1 MSAVTIQA
9 GKFGNLFLSDTSSWN
24 NVRNG
29 TTATIVN
36 NQPTGANDNAVRH
49 SFLSGGKGSEWS
61 LYRSYWAF
69 NVTAYSSATISN
81 LEVEFD
87 PSNLTDT
94 NFPVAIIKSTA
105 QGNANTNLVAG
116 DWDSLDFS
124 TLYGREFNN
133 LLARYK

>member
-49 SFLSGGKGSEWS
+49 SFLSGGK
-61 LYRSYWAF
+61 A
-69 NVTAYSSATISN
+69 
-81 LEVEFD
+81 
-87 PSNLTDT
+87 
-94 NFPVAIIKSTA
+94 
-105 QGNANTNLVAG
+105 
-116 DWDSLDFS
+116 
-124 TLYGREFNN
+124 
-133 LLARYK
+133 